1 MIKHNPMLH
10 KYSFLNRHLVV
21 VLFSLSLTNG
31 VLIGQVKHL
40 NDGTLPISN
49 IGNAF
54 LQLTYSIQ
62 PDTRSSFLSVM
73 STKNS
78 DLRSYP
84 ASIPASI
91 AEKTKI
97 FDNLDSYFSL
107 NCNQHGFTGYFD
119 PQRWQT
125 AKIFGDG
132 GVDVTGAPNCK
143 LLVQKADNALLEV
156 ANHQVSRFNVVMPAS
171 GYVSFNWRK
180 QGGSYSPQ
188 NLSVLIGNKSI
199 ALNTTSVGA
208 FVQAGNVLS
217 FQLDPNSKET
227 FVIEN
232 FTFATEADEVLVR
245 QWRNSATSE
254 TVFTEYIATT
264 NPSITDIRF
273 PKDCMQPLSTQPEN
287 TGFPTYDIDGNPST
301 TDDLITFHQSTK
313 KLLVS
318 WKDVFVADQQAIF
331 REWTITDLCGNN
343 VRHQTQRIFIESKP
357 LHSPMTTATQQKSET
372 PVQDFNSIGL
382 MLMD

>member
-1 MIKHNPMLH
+1 MIKHNPMLN
-10 KYSFLNRHLVV
+10 KYLNRHSIV
-21 VLFSLSLTNG
+21 VLFCLSLINS
-31 VLIGQVKHL
+31 VLFGQMKHQTDVKSS
-40 NDGTLPISN
+40 ISN
-49 IGNAF
+49 GDNAF
-54 LQLTYSIQ
+54 LQLSYSIQ

-73 STKNS
+73 GTKNS

-84 ASIPASI
+84 SSIPVSI
-91 AEKTKI
+91 VDKTKNYK
-97 FDNLDSYFSL
+97 NLDAYYVL
-107 NCNQHGFTGYFD
+107 NCKQLGFTGYFD

-171 GYVSFNWRK
+171 GYVSFNWRR

-188 NLSVLIGNKSI
+188 GLSVLVGNKNL

-208 FVQAGNVLS
+208 FIQAGSILS
-217 FQLDPNSKET
+217 FQLDPTSNET
-227 FVIEN
+227 FVIEH
-232 FTFATEADEVLVR
+232 FSFVTEADEVLVR
-245 QWRNSATSE
+245 QWRNSTATE
-254 TVFTEYIATT
+254 TAFTEYIYSA
-264 NPSITDIRF
+264 NPSITDISF
-273 PKDCMQPLSTQPEN
+273 PKDCRQPLSTQPDN

-301 TDDLITFHQSTK
+301 VDDLVTFQHSTK
-313 KLLVS
+313 KLMVS
-318 WKDVFVADQQAIF
+318 WKDVFVPEQQAIF

-343 VRHQTQRIFIESKP
+343 VRHQTQRIFLEPKP
-357 LHSPMTTATQQKSET
+357 LQAPMTTVTPQNSET
-372 PVQDFNSIGL
+372 PVQDLNSIGL